1 MRANTLIIHSQNPS
15 GPKFPN
21 EIVRNSPLTQIFPYL
36 SVRWFS
42 FIFAHRNNNKQSDTQ
57 VPKNFP
63 TPRTLAQILTEFHW
77 RWFFPPQKFD
87 CSPQCF
93 SCFRRCCV
101 CLFVFEK
108 FTSDSDWKNKKATYH
123 VANSWSQC
131 WFFYL
136 RFFFI
141 WFFWLSNLLDT
152 LWLKVFSAMLLL
164 ILIETHTHTSTH
176 SPRREQDR
184 KRERERDR
192 RICGE

>member
-21 EIVRNSPLTQIFPYL
+21 EIVRNSRLTQIFPYL

-101 CLFVFEK
+101 LFSKNLPRILTEKTRRPHTTWPTVEVNVGSFICVF
-108 FTSDSDWKNKKATYH
+108 FL
-123 VANSWSQC
+123 
-131 WFFYL
+131 FG
-136 RFFFI
+136 
-141 WFFWLSNLLDT
+141 
-152 LWLKVFSAMLLL
+152 FSGFL
-164 ILIETHTHTSTH
+164 I
-176 SPRREQDR
+176 
-184 KRERERDR
+184 
-192 RICGE
+192 C